1 MKIKICGLRRIEDI
15 DAVNEA
21 KPDYAGFILS
31 EGFRRSIDLTKMR
44 ELKERLSKD
53 IPAVGVFVNED
64 PDRISKLLL
73 EGIID
78 LAQLHGNE
86 PEEEVIRIRKSTRK
100 PVIKYVRAADAAQI
114 EGWLGSSADYLLF
127 DSGTGTGKT
136 FDWSVLGGIERP
148 FFLAGGLSAENLEEA
163 YHRVNPFAADL
174 SSGVETDG
182 WKDRDKILQAVKK
195 VRSL

>member
-31 EGFRRSIDLTKMR
+31 EGFRRSIDLMKMR
-44 ELKERLSKD
+44 ELRERLSKE

-73 EGIID
+73 EGVID

-86 PEEEVIRIRKSTRK
+86 PEEEVIRIRENTGK

-136 FDWSVLGGIERP
+136 FDWNVLGGIERP
-148 FFLAGGLSAENLEEA
+148 FFLAGGLSAGNLEEA
-163 YHRVNPFAADL
+163 YQRVNPFAADL

>member
-44 ELKERLSKD
+44 ELKERLSND

-86 PEEEVIRIRKSTRK
+86 PEEEVIRIRESTGK

-114 EGWLGSSADYLLF
+114 EAWLGSSADYLLF

>member
-31 EGFRRSIDLTKMR
+31 EGFRRSIDLTTMR
-44 ELKERLSKD
+44 ELKKRLSKE
-53 IPAVGVFVNED
+53 ISAVGVFVNED

-86 PEEEVIRIRKSTRK
+86 PEEEVIRIRENARK
-100 PVIKYVRAADAAQI
+100 PVIKYVKAADTAQI
-114 EGWLGSSADYLLF
+114 EGWLGSRADYLLF

-174 SSGVETDG
+174 SSGVETGG

>member
-31 EGFRRSIDLTKMR
+31 EGFRRSIDLMKMR
-44 ELKERLSKD
+44 ELKERLSKE

-73 EGIID
+73 EGVID

-114 EGWLGSSADYLLF
+114 EAWLGSSADYLLF

-136 FDWSVLGGIERP
+136 FDWNVLGGIERP

-163 YHRVNPFAADL
+163 YHRVNPFVADL

>member
-31 EGFRRSIDLTKMR
+31 EGFRRSIDLMKMR
-44 ELKERLSKD
+44 ELKERLSKE

-73 EGIID
+73 EGVID

-86 PEEEVIRIRKSTRK
+86 PEEEVIRIRESTGK

>member
-31 EGFRRSIDLTKMR
+31 EGFRRSIDLMKMR
-44 ELKERLSKD
+44 ELKERLSKE

-73 EGIID
+73 EGVID

-86 PEEEVIRIRKSTRK
+86 PEEEVIRIRESTGK

-136 FDWSVLGGIERP
+136 FDWSAIGGIERP

>member
-31 EGFRRSIDLTKMR
+31 EGFRRSIDLTTMR
-44 ELKERLSKD
+44 ELKKRLSKE
-53 IPAVGVFVNED
+53 ISAVGVFVNED

-86 PEEEVIRIRKSTRK
+86 PEEEVIRIRENARK
-100 PVIKYVRAADAAQI
+100 PVIKYVKAADTAQI